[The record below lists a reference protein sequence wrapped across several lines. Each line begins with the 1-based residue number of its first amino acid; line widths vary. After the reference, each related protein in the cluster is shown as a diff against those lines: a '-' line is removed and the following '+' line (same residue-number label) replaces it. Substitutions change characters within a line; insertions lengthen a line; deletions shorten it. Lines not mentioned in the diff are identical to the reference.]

1 MNEAT
6 LEKIYWNESDVR
18 VKERLFL
25 IVRVFSDNEKIE
37 SVAKQMHRSRAWA
50 YKWYKRYNDE
60 GIDGLGDKPRIGRP
74 SFVDKDMMGKIRKEL
89 SDSNTGW
96 DTKQVMDLIQKKTG
110 IKYHR
115 EHIRRLLHEW
125 GFSPKVLQKRFV
137 RRATKDEVKS
147 FKKGYNRC

>member
-1 MNEAT
+1 MNEST

-18 VKERLFL
+18 IKERLFL
-25 IVRVFSDNEKIE
+25 IVRIFSDNEKIE

-74 SFVDKDMMGKIRKEL
+74 SFVDKDMMVKIRKEL

-125 GFSPKVLQKRFV
+125 GFSPKVPQKRFV

-147 FKKGYNRC
+147 FKKGYNRR

>member
-1 MNEAT
+1 MNEST

-18 VKERLFL
+18 IKERLFL

-74 SFVDKDMMGKIRKEL
+74 SFVDKDMMVKIRKEL

-125 GFSPKVLQKRFV
+125 GFSPKVPQKRFV

-147 FKKGYNRC
+147 FKKGYNRR